1 MKKRLISMLLIVVMT
16 IAVLSINAFAVC
28 TEYSVGMHGTRGKPA
43 GASDSTENWY
53 YSYYSNQSYWV
64 GANYKSTGKQVYMVQ
79 AYLFADG
86 EFTDISSVDGVWGQ
100 NTDTQ
105 IRAYQFKYSGD
116 GLTSDGVVGTNTWKH
131 MAYIK
136 YQTTISYLLPFVPN
150 YI

>member
-1 MKKRLISMLLIVVMT
+1 MKKRLISMLLIVAMT

-79 AYLFADG
+79 P
-86 EFTDISSVDGVWGQ
+86 I
-100 NTDTQ
+100 
-105 IRAYQFKYSGD
+105 
-116 GLTSDGVVGTNTWKH
+116 
-131 MAYIK
+131 
-136 YQTTISYLLPFVPN
+136 YLLMESLQTYPALTEYGAKIQIHKSVRISLN
-150 YI
+150 TLVTD